1 MGSHVVIPE
10 KQFTEAGRINLGN
23 AGEVQYDVMTARFL
37 GRQDARLDASGGV
50 ATKLTDEGEDFCL
63 VLVLFTNLKDRTYL
77 RVMRR
82 DAVMFTLNPLAPEK
96 QFTNRRTGKHV
107 NRYTII

>member
-1 MGSHVVIPE
+1 MGLHVVIPE

-50 ATKLTDEGEDFCL
+50 TTKLTERVRTLVWCWFCS
-63 VLVLFTNLKDRTYL
+63 RT
-77 RVMRR
+77 
-82 DAVMFTLNPLAPEK
+82 
-96 QFTNRRTGKHV
+96 
-107 NRYTII
+107 